1 MKLTNSQFAEL
12 LLAISASDEAKRRK
26 ELGNFIRLLRRNRKL
41 GSWRQIVEI
50 FEQKYNETNN
60 ILPVKI
66 STGKKLEPSQQEEIK
81 KSLETKYSKKI
92 RATFEVVPKL
102 IGGIKIQGPD
112 FLIDNSINNF
122 LNTLKNQA

>member
-1 MKLTNSQFAEL
+1 MKLTNNQYAEL
-12 LLAISASDEAKRRK
+12 LLAISSSDEK
-26 ELGNFIRLLRRNRKL
+26 ERQSELSNFIKLLRRNRKL

-50 FEQKYNETNN
+50 FEQKYNDANN
-60 ILPVKI
+60 LLPVKVT
-66 STGKKLEPSQQEEIK
+66 TGKELDPNKQEEIK
-81 KSLETKYSKKI
+81 KSLEEKYSKNI
-92 RATFEVVPKL
+92 IATFEVIPKL